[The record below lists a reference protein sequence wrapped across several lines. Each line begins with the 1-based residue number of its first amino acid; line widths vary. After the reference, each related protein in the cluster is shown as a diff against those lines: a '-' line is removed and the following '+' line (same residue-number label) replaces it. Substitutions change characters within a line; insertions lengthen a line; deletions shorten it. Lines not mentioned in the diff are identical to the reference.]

1 MGPMADSCIH
11 LRDAARPLGLDVTP
25 PSVDWRIVLDFLV
38 SPTARRGFV
47 PKGRL
52 DGLRFHATDL
62 DWRSGDGAEVTGPG
76 EALALA
82 MTGRPVAL
90 ADLEGD
96 GVPVLRHRLAA

>member
-1 MGPMADSCIH
+1 
-11 LRDAARPLGLDVTP
+11 
-25 PSVDWRIVLDFLV
+25 
-38 SPTARRGFV
+38 
-47 PKGRL
+47 
-52 DGLRFHATDL
+52 
-62 DWRSGDGAEVTGPG
+62 VTGPG